1 MKRILFLIFIVIG
14 LYGCKKDSDNSTRE
28 TLSGKWATGGYNL
41 ELYNSSGVKVS
52 HLIAD
57 AIKTY
62 WTFDDKQVKVST
74 DLNTQVIV
82 SEYTLKRN
90 VDNRVLS
97 FSNPQ
102 VARQADW
109 RIEEQTD
116 KYMRITSEITDK
128 KSLVYGNNQTAARG
142 VMTIYLNKE

>member
-14 LYGCKKDSDNSTRE
+14 LYGCKKDSDNSTSE

-74 DLNTQVIV
+74 DFNTQVIV

-90 VDNRVLS
+90 VDNRVLT

-102 VARQADW
+102 VATQADW
-109 RIEEQTD
+109 RIESRLINTCGLHQRLPIKNPWFMETIKLLQ
-116 KYMRITSEITDK
+116 
-128 KSLVYGNNQTAARG
+128 G
-142 VMTIYLNKE
+142 VL

>member
-1 MKRILFLIFIVIG
+1 MKRILLLIFIVIG
-14 LYGCKKDSDNSTRE
+14 LSGCKKDSDNSTSE

-74 DLNTQVIV
+74 DFNTQVIV

-90 VDNRVLS
+90 VDNRVLT

-102 VARQADW
+102 VATQADW

-128 KSLVYGNNQTAARG
+128 KSLVYGSNQTAARG